1 MLSGRNDNVSADLF
15 NGRFKVTVPL
25 KTYPGGEDEDSD
37 DEDASD
43 AGAEDDGVTI
53 ADCATRSAEEWTD
66 DTVLTGFADQSVTN
80 T

>member
-15 NGRFKVTVPL
+15 DGRFKVSVPL
-25 KTYPGGEDEDSD
+25 KAYPGGEEEDSD

-53 ADCATRSAEEWTD
+53 ADCTPQRRE
-66 DTVLTGFADQSVTN
+66 LC
-80 T
+80 